1 MTLNELKL
9 SVIRE
14 LKNRNLKNPQIR
26 KNALEK
32 VCKYISEYEQI
43 YLHNQNV
50 ILPKDKNEFKNE
62 YERYKNEHERYKGI
76 KINGAESSIINEI
89 YNQLNKAAI

>member
-1 MTLNELKL
+1 MTLNDLKL

-14 LKNRNLKNPQIR
+14 LNSRNLKKPQIR
-26 KNALEK
+26 KNALKK

-62 YERYKNEHERYKGI
+62 YERYKGI
-76 KINGAESSIINEI
+76 KMNGAEDSIINEI
-89 YNQLNKAAI
+89 YNQLNNVTR

>member
-1 MTLNELKL
+1 MTLNDLKL

-14 LKNRNLKNPQIR
+14 LNSRNLKKPQIR

-62 YERYKNEHERYKGI
+62 YERYKGI
-76 KINGAESSIINEI
+76 KMNGAEDSIINEI
-89 YNQLNKAAI
+89 YNQLNNVTI